1 VPPETLAAAVPRI
14 RPVDPIPFADSASA
28 LLRAAWKP
36 PCIDYTP
43 DYVRFQCGF
52 PTPLPPIGIAAFDGE
67 DPVGFVAATG
77 RASNAGP
84 IYLAS
89 YLALRPGTIPSL
101 SVAIVRAESR
111 KLLEAKAPMLVFAQV
126 GSVGEYLLKIFESM
140 GLARTFIGEYRVH
153 AGTPKEIPAGL
164 HVEDVPP
171 EAWAREA
178 AVLEPDGLLSPTFDN
193 ANLAHFARDPFGR
206 RFVVVRRGDG
216 VVATGMQSWTQI
228 VPSSGPGRVPA
239 LNYVRLKGDDPDAL
253 VALLALP
260 RHEHSPVVTLPNT
273 AGARHDVA
281 KAAGLRATGSVFAAY
296 VFHIGGEFPTFRGT
310 EFEII

>member
-36 PCIDYTP
+36 PFIDYTP

-101 SVAIVRAESR
+101 SVAIVVPKAGSFWKQKRPCWC
-111 KLLEAKAPMLVFAQV
+111 LLRWSL
-126 GSVGEYLLKIFESM
+126 SV
-140 GLARTFIGEYRVH
+140 
-153 AGTPKEIPAGL
+153 
-164 HVEDVPP
+164 
-171 EAWAREA
+171 
-178 AVLEPDGLLSPTFDN
+178 
-193 ANLAHFARDPFGR
+193 
-206 RFVVVRRGDG
+206 
-216 VVATGMQSWTQI
+216 
-228 VPSSGPGRVPA
+228 
-239 LNYVRLKGDDPDAL
+239 
-253 VALLALP
+253 
-260 RHEHSPVVTLPNT
+260 NT
-273 AGARHDVA
+273 C
-281 KAAGLRATGSVFAAY
+281 
-296 VFHIGGEFPTFRGT
+296 
-310 EFEII
+310 